1 MADTERMY
9 HFLLAATSFYYV
21 LRVAI
26 LKLSIYLPNMNVLYG
41 QLAV

>member
-9 HFLLAATSFYYV
+9 HFLLTAMNFYYV
-21 LRVAI
+21 WRVTI
-26 LKLSIYLPNMNVLYG
+26 LKLSIYLPSMNVLYE